1 MLDTWLQ
8 SIQFE
13 DQDDQFEGFDVVE
26 PQNQQ
31 EEEEQQQK
39 EQLANGCFIQQCDQ
53 TITGR
58 QLRYSR

>member
-1 MLDTWLQ
+1 M
-8 SIQFE
+8 
-13 DQDDQFEGFDVVE
+13 VE

-31 EEEEQQQK
+31 EGEEQQQQ

-58 QLRYSR
+58 RLRYSR

>member
-1 MLDTWLQ
+1 M
-8 SIQFE
+8 
-13 DQDDQFEGFDVVE
+13 VE

-31 EEEEQQQK
+31 EEDEEEQKQQ

-58 QLRYSR
+58 QLQYSR